1 MEGYHLEHR
10 TEFTDVLVL
19 GGGVSG
25 LRAAVAASELGASV
39 VVVSKS
45 VSASPEIMGFN
56 APVMPQD
63 SAELYFKDLEI
74 SGYGVNDSR
83 LARVLSDKVLG
94 EVKYLESIGVE
105 FERDALGRYLPIHT
119 LGTAYPRLIKAGNSS
134 GTAEMRALGSLCKKL
149 GVKHDSPVDILG
161 LLVSDG
167 RAVGAYGLDKREQK
181 LVCYYA
187 GAVVLA
193 LGGCGAM
200 QSFSTYPRALIGDG
214 YAMAYEAGA
223 RLVDMEFQQFEPCC
237 FVWPEKIS
245 GKVIATTL
253 LRHGAILRNGE
264 GRDFLADYGL
274 TRENAQ
280 KGSLARAMLSEV
292 RAGRGTPHGGI
303 YYDLTM
309 MDRDFLY
316 NDHAIFT
323 RAAADAG
330 IDLCR
335 DMPEMMPAAHTNL
348 GGVVIGT
355 DCSTDV
361 AGLFACGE
369 VTGGL
374 HGANRL
380 GGSAGAETVVF
391 GHIAGDSAAAY
402 ASRLGSVQME
412 DAERAWAK
420 AELSFHGIS
429 GSEPTFSASGLRRKL
444 GECLHEYL
452 GIQRSAESIAAA
464 GLEVQRLRSELE
476 NARASSLE
484 DAAELIHL
492 RHMLLVADMQIKA
505 SELRTE
511 SRGVFYRTDYPVMND
526 PKWRKN
532 ILIRDNAGH
541 MSLSFRDAI
550 RCNDGIVSER

>member
-1 MEGYHLEHR
+1 MKPG
-10 TEFTDVLVL
+10 
-19 GGGVSG
+19 
-25 LRAAVAASELGASV
+25 
-39 VVVSKS
+39 
-45 VSASPEIMGFN
+45 P
-56 APVMPQD
+56 
-63 SAELYFKDLEI
+63 DL
-74 SGYGVNDSR
+74 
-83 LARVLSDKVLG
+83 L
-94 EVKYLESIGVE
+94 
-105 FERDALGRYLPIHT
+105 T
-119 LGTAYPRLIKAGNSS
+119 W
-134 GTAEMRALGSLCKKL
+134 
-149 GVKHDSPVDILG
+149 
-161 LLVSDG
+161 
-167 RAVGAYGLDKREQK
+167 
-181 LVCYYA
+181 
-187 GAVVLA
+187 
-193 LGGCGAM
+193 
-200 QSFSTYPRALIGDG
+200 SFSNLSLAALSG
-214 YAMAYEAGA
+214 
-223 RLVDMEFQQFEPCC
+223 P
-237 FVWPEKIS
+237 KSIS

-348 GGVVIGT
+348 GGVVIVRIAPRMLPVFSPAARSQEVFMAQIASGAAPEPKLLFLDILPGT
-355 DCSTDV
+355 V
-361 AGLFACGE
+361 PQLM
-369 VTGGL
+369 
-374 HGANRL
+374 
-380 GGSAGAETVVF
+380 
-391 GHIAGDSAAAY
+391 

-484 DAAELIHL
+484 EAAEPHTSEAHAACR
-492 RHMLLVADMQIKA
+492 RHADKGFRA
-505 SELRTE
+505 AHRE
-511 SRGVFYRTDYPVMND
+511 SGGILPYR
-526 PKWRKN
+526 
-532 ILIRDNAGH
+532 LSGH
-541 MSLSFRDAI
+541 
-550 RCNDGIVSER
+550 E

>member
-1 MEGYHLEHR
+1 
-10 TEFTDVLVL
+10 
-19 GGGVSG
+19 
-25 LRAAVAASELGASV
+25 
-39 VVVSKS
+39 
-45 VSASPEIMGFN
+45 
-56 APVMPQD
+56 
-63 SAELYFKDLEI
+63 
-74 SGYGVNDSR
+74 
-83 LARVLSDKVLG
+83 
-94 EVKYLESIGVE
+94 
-105 FERDALGRYLPIHT
+105 
-119 LGTAYPRLIKAGNSS
+119 
-134 GTAEMRALGSLCKKL
+134 
-149 GVKHDSPVDILG
+149 
-161 LLVSDG
+161 
-167 RAVGAYGLDKREQK
+167 
-181 LVCYYA
+181 
-187 GAVVLA
+187 
-193 LGGCGAM
+193 
-200 QSFSTYPRALIGDG
+200 
-214 YAMAYEAGA
+214 MAYEAGA

-237 FVWPEKIS
+237 FVWPEKLS

-292 RAGRGTPHGGI
+292 RADRGTPHGGI

-380 GGSAGAETVVF
+380 GGSAGAETVVL

-484 DAAELIHL
+484 EAAELIHL